1 MSDSKVEQHGVWW
14 LPTAPGT
21 RVRGVLRA
29 PKDGPF
35 ILELTGALGDV
46 EAPGHDLPEGH
57 YRILGTTDSDRAV
70 VLENCYAS
78 ATSGWVNDLPS
89 QRWQVHEIVFD
100 AVFDAVEPW
109 AFFAADF
116 QMPGL
121 TAWLPSGGV
130 ESFHERDEAGKVERM
145 GVALHTMRLPLW
157 ATEAASLEL
166 VRRGGIH
173 DASETITEVESR
185 IDLAVRASGP
195 MEASDLRRLARPL
208 QMLMGLATG
217 VFTTVTAGAARLSA
231 NASDQYAPWKWQPI
245 ANPSFSIMQ
254 GYGFLHSHWKTA
266 CEGRLPE
273 WLQRLDQIDPVLDL
287 YLASLREASY
297 AELSFLILVQ
307 ALETYHRRTATA
319 SILPAAEWDK
329 LRSCLNEAVN
339 EFALMREGSSAWQ
352 SNILD
357 KVRYLNEPSLPHR
370 LQGLFAQVEGLA
382 EVIAGGPVKKFS
394 RQVTDTRN
402 YFTHYDPSK
411 QTHALRGAS
420 MVFAS
425 SRLQALLEVLL
436 LRDAGFDF
444 KSEAVVAILRRR
456 VEWLPK

>member
-1 MSDSKVEQHGVWW
+1 MSDSKVEHHGIWW
-14 LPTAPGT
+14 LPAAPAT
-21 RVRGVLRA
+21 SVRGVLRI
-29 PKDGPF
+29 PQDGPF
-35 ILELTGALGDV
+35 SLELVGALGAV
-46 EAPGHDLPEGH
+46 RGPGHDLPEGRH
-57 YRILGTTDSDRAV
+57 RILGTTDGGRSV
-70 VLENCYAS
+70 VLEDCYAR
-78 ATSGWVNDLPS
+78 ATRGWLNDLPS
-89 QRWQVHEIVFD
+89 QHWLVHEVLFD

-109 AFFAADF
+109 AFFAAEF

-121 TAWLPSGGV
+121 TAWLQPKGV
-130 ESFHERDEAGKVERM
+130 ETFHDQDEAGKVQRM
-145 GVALHTMRLPLW
+145 GVALRTVRLPLW
-157 ATEAASLEL
+157 ELETASLEL
-166 VRRGGIH
+166 VRRGGIR
-173 DASETITEVESR
+173 DASATITEVESR

-195 MEASDLRRLARPL
+195 MDASALRGLARPL
-208 QMLMGLATG
+208 QVLVGLSTG

-231 NASDQYAPWKWQPI
+231 NLAEQYAPWKWQPI
-245 ANPSFSIMQ
+245 ANPSFSLTQ
-254 GYGFLHSHWKTA
+254 RYGFLHSHWKAA
-266 CEGRLPE
+266 CEGRLRE

-307 ALETYHRRTATA
+307 ALETYHRRTTTA
-319 SILPAAEWDK
+319 RILPAPEWGK

-339 EFALMREGSSAWQ
+339 EFALMREGSSVWQ
-352 SNILD
+352 SKILD
-357 KVRYLNEPSLPHR
+357 KLQHLNELSLTHR
-370 LQGLFAQVEGLA
+370 LQGLFAEVEGLA
-382 EVIAGGPVKKFS
+382 DAIAGGPVKKFS

-411 QTHALRGAS
+411 ETHALRGAS

-444 KSEAVVAILRRR
+444 KSEAIRAILRRR